1 MMKLTG
7 CDAVENGLGVVTRNR
22 STASIDSGV
31 VIFGEFDMEL
41 DDGLVVQ
48 FKGVKCCCATGDVR
62 NWTNNGN
69 VSCVSVFVLVGSTGE
84 GALGYA
90 SLLNLYRAGWH
101 QIAV

>member
-31 VIFGEFDMEL
+31 VIFGEFDIEL

-48 FKGVKCCCATGDVR
+48 LKA
-62 NWTNNGN
+62 
-69 VSCVSVFVLVGSTGE
+69 
-84 GALGYA
+84 
-90 SLLNLYRAGWH
+90 
-101 QIAV
+101 